1 MMRKDAVQC
10 GEWGAGMGPAL
21 GTLLNSCGS
30 SHTTARG
37 ERSGKR
43 KHVTGNIWATHT
55 SLELISIFFFVKY
68 VIS

>member
-37 ERSGKR
+37 ERSGKQ
-43 KHVTGNIWATHT
+43 A
-55 SLELISIFFFVKY
+55 
-68 VIS
+68 